1 MSALI
6 HGKDTVEVVHFV
18 LDKFGEG
25 AFGFEDTVLAGNTL
39 ITKDKTPVALKADH
53 QIGKGEAV
61 VPELEFV
68 AGQPGIFRVHEFI
81 LLTLDF
87 EVDDAAG
94 FADLD
99 GADTAAEPVGTAK
112 LEEGG
117 AKVAEEEA
125 GGGGFGDGFGTLPE
139 EGVSEEQGR
148 AGGHVDF
155 IVSRGGYS

>member
-1 MSALI
+1 MI

-25 AFGFEDTVLAGNTL
+25 AFGFEDAVLTGNTL
-39 ITKDKTPVALKADH
+39 ITKDNAPVAFKADH
-53 QIGKGEAV
+53 QIGKGKAV
-61 VPELEFV
+61 VPELELV
-68 AGQPGIFRVHEFI
+68 AGQPGVFRVHEFI
-81 LLTLDF
+81 FLTLDF

-99 GADTAAEPVGTAK
+99 GANTSAEPVGTAK

-139 EGVSEEQGR
+139 EGVSEEQDR

-155 IVSRGGYS
+155 IVSRVGYS

>member
-1 MSALI
+1 MI
-6 HGKDTVEVVHFV
+6 HGEDAVEVVHLM
-18 LDKFGEG
+18 LDEFCEG
-25 AFGFEDTVLAGNTL
+25 AFGFEDPVLAGNTL

-53 QIGKGEAV
+53 QFGKGEAV

-87 EVDDAAG
+87 EVDNAAG

-117 AKVAEEEA
+117 AEVAEEEA
-125 GGGGFGDGFGTLPE
+125 GGGGVGDGFGTLPE
-139 EGVSEEQGR
+139 EGVSEEQDR
-148 AGGHVDF
+148 AGGHGDF
-155 IVSRGGYS
+155 IVSRVGYS